1 MVINLSQYLI
11 ALLREKMLSRE
22 KIRSILNGAF
32 HCSVGFFVVLHHI
45 FGFIFHRWI
54 LNVFD
59 HFNFCLTIN
68 SFIDLYVQTKYSFTM
83 ILCVCKI

>member
-1 MVINLSQYLI
+1 MLYMVINLSQYLI
-11 ALLREKMLSRE
+11 VLSREKTLLRE

-32 HCSVGFFVVLHHI
+32 HCSVHHI

-59 HFNFCLTIN
+59 HFNTRNPYLIN
-68 SFIDLYVQTKYSFTM
+68 QLQFFVTFA
-83 ILCVCKI
+83 

>member
-11 ALLREKMLSRE
+11 ALLREKMLLRE

-59 HFNFCLTIN
+59 HFNTRNPYLIN
-68 SFIDLYVQTKYSFTM
+68 QLQFFVTFA
-83 ILCVCKI
+83 

>member
-1 MVINLSQYLI
+1 MVINLSQYFI

-59 HFNFCLTIN
+59 HFNTRNPYLIIQLQFFVT
-68 SFIDLYVQTKYSFTM
+68 FA
-83 ILCVCKI
+83 